1 MADQNRMIKLTEV
14 DGFLAFRAV
23 GHLDNCEKLNE
34 LNLTHIYTKSGRV
47 IRFNQVRNNQH
58 VQATEN

>member
-1 MADQNRMIKLTEV
+1 MIKLTEV